1 MRKKNERVMMV
12 SDLFSCFRACITR
25 KRQDGRDSTADLYRA
40 VTNWLEL
47 FCEGKRLPLRRVTQ
61 RFVMEFETYLKSKG
75 LKVNTVNTYL
85 SNFRAMYNLVI
96 DGSEEV
102 KNCKPFAKLKIKQ
115 QATAKRALSREVM
128 EEIAGLKLDDRPELE
143 MAADLSL
150 FSFMACGMAFVDLV
164 HLKPENI
171 REGEIIYNRRKTG
184 TEIRIGMT
192 EGMKIILD
200 KYKQEDTP
208 FLFPLLKEENASYE
222 TYKSLLRCQ
231 NEALKEIGQFLI
243 SPIQLTTYR
252 FRHTWASEAL
262 LCGIPIAVIS
272 QALGHTSE
280 NTTRIY
286 LKQLNQSVMNE
297 ANSLITKSV
306 GDLLVKVA

>member
-40 VTNWLEL
+40 ATNWLEL

-61 RFVMEFETYLKSKG
+61 RFVMEFEAYLKSKG
-75 LKVNTVNTYL
+75 LKVNTYL

-243 SPIQLTTYR
+243 SPIQLTTYMA
-252 FRHTWASEAL
+252 RHSYAT
-262 LCGIPIAVIS
+262 LCLSMGVPIETIS
-272 QALGHTSE
+272 QTLGHRSIS
-280 NTTRIY
+280 TTQIYADITRTKINEDMTNLAERIEGKY
-286 LKQLNQSVMNE
+286 ELSK
-297 ANSLITKSV
+297 
-306 GDLLVKVA
+306 

>member
-1 MRKKNERVMMV
+1 MMV

-40 VTNWLEL
+40 ATNWLEL

-61 RFVMEFETYLKSKG
+61 RFVMEFEAYLKSKG

-150 FSFMACGMAFVDLV
+150 FSFMACGMSFVDLV
-164 HLKPENI
+164 HLKLENI
-171 REGEIIYNRRKTG
+171 RE
-184 TEIRIGMT
+184 
-192 EGMKIILD
+192 
-200 KYKQEDTP
+200 
-208 FLFPLLKEENASYE
+208 
-222 TYKSLLRCQ
+222 
-231 NEALKEIGQFLI
+231 
-243 SPIQLTTYR
+243 
-252 FRHTWASEAL
+252 
-262 LCGIPIAVIS
+262 
-272 QALGHTSE
+272 
-280 NTTRIY
+280 
-286 LKQLNQSVMNE
+286 
-297 ANSLITKSV
+297 
-306 GDLLVKVA
+306 